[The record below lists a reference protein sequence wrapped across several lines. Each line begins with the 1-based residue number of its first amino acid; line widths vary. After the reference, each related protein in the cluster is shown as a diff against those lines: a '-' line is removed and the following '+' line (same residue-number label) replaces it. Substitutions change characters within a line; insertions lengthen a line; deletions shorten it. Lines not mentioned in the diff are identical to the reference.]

1 MTRQAS
7 RYASPSTRKSVL
19 LLKKGG
25 NVTSKEVKDLTGV
38 PPSTHRRWVAAAKA
52 SGDWDHLPLKPAHR
66 KRRSDAGQGK
76 VLTGRMIAAIR
87 RRLLNNP
94 RLTANEL

>member
-1 MTRQAS
+1 M
-7 RYASPSTRKSVL
+7 L

-38 PPSTHRRWVAAAKA
+38 PPSTQRMWVASAKA
-52 SGDWDHLPLKPAHR
+52 SGDWDRLPSKPAHR
-66 KRRSDAGQGK
+66 KRRSDARQGK